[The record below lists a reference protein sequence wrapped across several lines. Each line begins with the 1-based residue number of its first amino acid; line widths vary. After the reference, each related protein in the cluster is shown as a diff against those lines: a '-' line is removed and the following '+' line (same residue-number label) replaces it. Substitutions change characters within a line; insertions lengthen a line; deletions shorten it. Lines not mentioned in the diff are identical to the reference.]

1 MVRYKKVMG
10 AVRINLKMNYVVNQI
25 IVESGRLNNKLEAH
39 NSHKPPDCLVNS
51 LVDKVLSNNSL
62 LQCVELVSS
71 KIVNTK

>member
-25 IVESGRLNNKLEAH
+25 IVESGRLDNKLEA
-39 NSHKPPDCLVNS
+39 HKPPDCLVNS